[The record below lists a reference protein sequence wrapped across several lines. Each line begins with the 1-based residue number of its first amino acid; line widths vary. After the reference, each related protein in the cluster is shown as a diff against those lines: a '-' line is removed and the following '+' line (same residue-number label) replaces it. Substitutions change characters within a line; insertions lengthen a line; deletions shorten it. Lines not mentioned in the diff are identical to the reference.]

1 MHPIQP
7 LHPLLSAA
15 FSRLTAIAAAGPAGP
30 AGQVGGG
37 RWFLADNVNLNP
49 TGAGAPGAAFA
60 QTALNWMGQY
70 GLWASL
76 AAVVLGGMTY
86 GFSTYAGNTYRAAHG
101 RTVALAGGVGAV
113 IIGLGPSII
122 NLLFHAA

>member
-1 MHPIQP
+1 MR
-7 LHPLLSAA
+7 LLIPAELNHLPGLLA
-15 FSRLTAIAAAGPAGP
+15 GRPATHAIRY
-30 AGQVGGG
+30 V
-37 RWFLADNVNLNP
+37 LADSVTLNP
-49 TGAGAPGAAFA
+49 TGAGAPGAGFV

-70 GLWASL
+70 GLWACL

-101 RTVALAGGVGAV
+101 RTVALAGAVGAV

-122 NLLFHAA
+122 NLLFNAA

>member
-1 MHPIQP
+1 MCLLMPAAVNHLGGFPLGRHAAPVIRYVLVDNVT
-7 LHPLLSAA
+7 LHP
-15 FSRLTAIAAAGPAGP
+15 TA
-30 AGQVGGG
+30 
-37 RWFLADNVNLNP
+37 
-49 TGAGAPGAAFA
+49 AGAPGAGFV

-70 GLWASL
+70 GLWACL

-101 RTVALAGGVGAV
+101 RTVALAGAVGAV

-122 NLLFHAA
+122 NLLFAAA

>member
-1 MHPIQP
+1 MYPMQP
-7 LHPLLSAA
+7 MHPLLSTA
-15 FSRLTAIAAAGPAGP
+15 FSRLAAVAAADPT
-30 AGQVGGG
+30 VHGGS
-37 RWFLADNVNLNP
+37 RWFLADNVTLNP

-101 RTVALAGGVGAV
+101 RTVALAGAVGAV